1 MFSPW
6 TGLALLLGGWGLLG
20 GVIALIRAVFH
31 PHPEINRKMI
41 HLSTTAIAL
50 SFPWVFRDLWPPV
63 VVCGVAIAVMIA
75 VRLPFMDGIVRAFGL
90 ADSRRLDGW
99 GEFYY
104 PAAIAILYVLYR
116 DDRLAYIIPIVA
128 VGAGD
133 TAAAVIGKRFGKLR
147 FSDPSGVTKSI
158 EGTLAF
164 VAATLPAAWAALAR
178 WGGLPPGPALLF
190 AALLA
195 VYLALLEAIAWEGLD
210 NLFVPAGA
218 VLLLRALGDA
228 KPELLAMHLGL
239 IAALAAGA
247 AAWLTRDRWLRQA
260 AP

>member
-6 TGLALLLGGWGLLG
+6 TGLALLLGGWGVM
-20 GVIALIRAVFH
+20 GVIIALIRAVFH

-50 SFPWVFRDLWPPV
+50 SFPWVFLDLWPPV

-75 VRLPFMDGIVRAFGL
+75 VRLPFMDPIVRAFGL

-104 PAAIAILYVLYR
+104 PVAIAVLYVLYR

-147 FSDPSGVTKSI
+147 FNDPSGVSKSV

-164 VAATLPAAWAALAR
+164 VFATLPATCAVLVR
-178 WGGLPPGPALLF
+178 WGGLPAASALLL
-190 AALLA
+190 AAIIS
-195 VYLALLEAIAWEGLD
+195 VYLSLLEAMAWEGLD

-218 VLLLRALGDA
+218 VLLLRALAGSPPDV
-228 KPELLAMHLGL
+228 LALHLGL
-239 IAALAAGA
+239 IGALAAGA
-247 AAWLTRDRWLRQA
+247 AGWLTRDRWLRA
-260 AP
+260 